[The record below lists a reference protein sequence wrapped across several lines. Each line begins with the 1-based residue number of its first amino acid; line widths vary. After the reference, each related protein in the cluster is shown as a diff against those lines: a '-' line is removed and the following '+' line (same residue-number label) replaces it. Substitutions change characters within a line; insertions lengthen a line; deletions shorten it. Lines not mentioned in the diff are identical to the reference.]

1 MSKPTPISRSI
12 WALGFVSLLMDV
24 SSEMVHSLL
33 PLFLTGVLG
42 ASAMWVG
49 LIEGLGESTAMLVKV
64 FSGPLSDYLGKRKPL
79 AVFGYTLG
87 ALSKPLFAIAPGIE
101 WVLGARITDR
111 IGKGI
116 RGAPRDALIAD
127 LTDHT
132 NRGAAYGLRQS
143 LDTVGALLGPL
154 LAVWLMLW
162 LHDAYRKVFWIA
174 AIPGLCAA
182 LLLVFAVREPQ
193 VASKAASAQRINPI
207 RMESLKS
214 FPASFWWVV
223 AIGGLFSLSRFSEAF
238 LVLRAQQTDLPVAYI
253 PLVIVVMS
261 LVYSLSAYPL
271 GKLSDRL
278 DAKWFLVAGV
288 LVLVSS
294 DLTLGSFQSVHSVM
308 IGVALW
314 GLHMGFTQGV
324 LSALVARN
332 SPQALRGTAFGLF
345 NLMSGL
351 AVLGASVIAGFV
363 WDSLGASYTFYTSAG
378 LALLVL
384 GLISVARV

>member
-127 LTDHT
+127 LTDLT

-193 VASKAASAQRINPI
+193 VPSIAASTKRINPI

-238 LVLRAQQTDLPVAYI
+238 LVLRAQQTELAIAYI

-288 LVLVSS
+288 FVLVLS
-294 DLTLGSFQSVHSVM
+294 DLTLGSFQSVSSVM